1 LETLPYYR
9 IQPTPGCFSDSDS
22 GWISCLLLHSNSTY
36 NYAAEENK
44 NRENFVKQS
53 FLLRFHPILKR
64 KKKKGKCVWEEG
76 KKTTMQLK
84 RKTWSI
90 F

>member
-1 LETLPYYR
+1 MPVPAEPVRSSFILVGLSAIGLILFYFN
-9 IQPTPGCFSDSDS
+9 FSKKQTTEWKPRDPVS
-22 GWISCLLLHSNSTY
+22 GLLLHSNSTY

-64 KKKKGKCVWEEG
+64 KK
-76 KKTTMQLK
+76 
-84 RKTWSI
+84 
-90 F
+90 